1 MCAFCLDENR
11 FDLLQASDS
20 LLFVDLLYF
29 GSANARTTTHLY
41 CVNLELGNKQAA
53 FRL

>member
-20 LLFVDLLYF
+20 LLFVDLLHF

-41 CVNLELGNKQAA
+41 CVNLELGNKQVS
-53 FRL
+53 

>member
-1 MCAFCLDENR
+1 MCAFCLDEKR

-20 LLFVDLLYF
+20 LLFVDLYF

-41 CVNLELGNKQAA
+41 FIV
-53 FRL
+53 

>member
-20 LLFVDLLYF
+20 LLFVDLLHF

-41 CVNLELGNKQAA
+41 CANLESGNKQVS
-53 FRL
+53 